1 MKNQQGHKELERKH
15 DGEDANPPEPGP
27 TISIEQFTELLN
39 QQALT
44 GNICCQAHV
53 STHVIAAE
61 EEEEFKI
68 LARRV
73 WEATGSRF
81 TSVWFLLDAIEPTAN
96 ISHVEY
102 LQ

>member
-1 MKNQQGHKELERKH
+1 MKNQQGRKELEIKR
-15 DGEDANPPEPGP
+15 DGEDSNPPEPGP
-27 TISIEQFTELLN
+27 AISIEQFTELLH

-44 GNICCQAHV
+44 GDICCRAHV